1 MYVTMS
7 VYSLTKIMHL
17 CRFYRFVQYLFFET
31 NYCSYFIRLNESLKI
46 KQGKSK
52 LVVTSTYSHLN
63 WQIFPVF
70 NVRGFSLWG
79 IHSWVSYN
87 FLCSYCSDIR
97 KGFFENKGKIR
108 LILQLLYFKL
118 MKYISCDKTAEKYQI
133 IMYCLIESQRIIA
146 CIWKWLT
153 LGKSSLRCG
162 WTIYY
167 FRLWRRKRIKKETHV
182 DCYFFLIEKIQ
193 TYAQFSAT
201 NNHVKTGNE
210 L

>member
-1 MYVTMS
+1 M
-7 VYSLTKIMHL
+7 
-17 CRFYRFVQYLFFET
+17 
-31 NYCSYFIRLNESLKI
+31 
-46 KQGKSK
+46 
-52 LVVTSTYSHLN
+52 
-63 WQIFPVF
+63 
-70 NVRGFSLWG
+70 
-79 IHSWVSYN
+79 
-87 FLCSYCSDIR
+87 CSYCSDIR

-108 LILQLLYFKL
+108 LIFQLLYVKL

-182 DCYFFLIEKIQ
+182 DCYFFLIEKFKRMRNFPLQ
-193 TYAQFSAT
+193 TIMWKQGTSYKLV
-201 NNHVKTGNE
+201 NHNILNSEKYTFCKLMIMKRYDEMIFYLLLV
-210 L
+210 